1 MATTP
6 NEISLSAE
14 QQQQLAALAN
24 RADKPW
30 QQVFSEALAAYFPA
44 VKNGNGTT
52 DDGTETESFFDA
64 ASRLGLI
71 GCVEGG
77 PADLSTNPK
86 YMEGFGASDS

>member
-14 QQQQLAALAN
+14 QQQQLAALAD

-30 QQVFSEALAAYFPA
+30 QQVFAEALAAYVPPA
-44 VKNGNGTT
+44 KANNGN
-52 DDGTETESFFDA
+52 ESESFFDA

-71 GCVEGG
+71 GCLEGG
-77 PADLSTNPK
+77 PEDLSTNPK
-86 YMEGFGASDS
+86 YMEGFGTSGS

>member
-1 MATTP
+1 MDMATTP
-6 NEISLSAE
+6 NEILLSAE

-24 RADKPW
+24 SADKPW
-30 QQVFSEALAAYFPA
+30 QQVFAEALAAYVP
-44 VKNGNGTT
+44 VDPTGNG
-52 DDGTETESFFDA
+52 GAESFFDA

-71 GCVEGG
+71 GCLEGG

>member
-6 NEISLSAE
+6 NDISLSAE
-14 QQQQLAALAN
+14 QRQQLAALAD
-24 RADKPW
+24 RAEKPW
-30 QQVFSEALAAYFPA
+30 EQVLAEALAAYVPA
-44 VKNGNGTT
+44 VNTRDGN
-52 DDGTETESFFDA
+52 DSESFFDA

-86 YMEGFGASDS
+86 YMEGFGTSG

>member
-30 QQVFSEALAAYFPA
+30 QQVFAEALAAYVPVA
-44 VKNGNGTT
+44 QLGNGIEA
-52 DDGTETESFFDA
+52 ETFFDA

-71 GCVEGG
+71 GCLEGG
-77 PADLSTNPK
+77 PSDLSKNPK
-86 YMEGFGASDS
+86 YMEGFGASDF